1 MTCRL
6 LAALGLLAG
15 LLLTASAADKADAD
29 ASKKALQQVGE
40 FVGEWKGNGEAKAGG
55 KTSLW
60 KETLSWSW
68 KFKGG
73 DAWLALDVKDG
84 KFVTAGELRYDPEK
98 KLYRLTLTDTARKEE
113 AYVGAL
119 SRGRLVLTHKDPGTG
134 DVHRLTV
141 FTLGDGS
148 RMIVQ
153 SEVQSKG
160 KGLFAD
166 VFKVAGNKEGESFA
180 GGGGK
185 KNVCIVTGGL
195 GTIPV
200 TYMGKTYYVCCS
212 GCRDEF
218 NENPKKYVDEFEK
231 NKK

>member
-1 MTCRL
+1 MPRRP
-6 LAALGLLAG
+6 LAAVALLAG
-15 LLLTASAADKADAD
+15 LALATSAADPRDAA
-29 ASKKALQQVGE
+29 ASKKALQQLGE
-40 FVGEWKGNGEAKAGG
+40 FVGEWKGTGEAKAGG
-55 KTSLW
+55 KTALW

-73 DAWLALDVKDG
+73 DAWLALTVKDG

-98 KLYRLTLTDTARKEE
+98 KLYRLTLTDAAKTAETYE
-113 AYVGAL
+113 GSL
-119 SRGRLVLTHKDPGTG
+119 TRGRLVLTRKDPASG
-134 DVHRLTV
+134 DVHRLTAY
-141 FTLGDGS
+141 TLGDGS
-148 RMIVQ
+148 RMIAHA
-153 SEVQSKG
+153 EVQAKG

-166 VFKVAGNKEGESFA
+166 VFKVAATKEGESFA

-185 KNVCIVTGGL
+185 KNVCVVTGGL

-200 TYMGKTYYVCCS
+200 TYRGKTYYVCCS

-231 NKK
+231 K